1 MALNSLTVIATFS
14 FFRSFFF
21 DVSIF
26 YLLPCVAV
34 ALINEIVLINFTSH
48 VAETTSRERQWD
60 SERGKGNA
68 LTNISEFD
76 LNLLSI
82 SAKEAST
89 QLYLSL

>member
-14 FFRSFFF
+14 FFFRSFFF

-48 VAETTSRERQWD
+48 VAETTSRER
-60 SERGKGNA
+60 ER
-68 LTNISEFD
+68 
-76 LNLLSI
+76 
-82 SAKEAST
+82 
-89 QLYLSL
+89 Q